1 MAFTTQRTS
10 LGLILFSV
18 VCMVGCSS
26 PPASL
31 PIADSPNPDKAYYS
45 ELLALVEDKVL
56 EDPDNLGL
64 RVKLASYHQTLE
76 WPEMANANIEAILR
90 MAPKNPEVMVLVADY
105 YIHRNDFERSW
116 IYAQQADRLG
126 SVHPSLSLIKSK
138 YHYSRRNYS
147 EAARY
152 LNHYFDTGGKLPE
165 AFLVAAELDLQKKD
179 TTKALSVLEKGVA
192 ANPGHK
198 SMTRLLVTLHEQR
211 SQLTELVAVLEG
223 YAEVTDDHRTY
234 RAELLDA
241 YFKAADYGKA
251 SGFAASWPE
260 PSENGLFQY
269 GSLMLESSMIDSAFW
284 YAERMIQQDSLSV
297 SGRLLKARYF
307 NRKGRMGDAY
317 NFYTSALALD
327 STNQIAL
334 EERGIVAGKIAYL
347 RKLREQQAAMPV
359 FDLAPKKSDN

>member
-1 MAFTTQRTS
+1 MAFGTQRAS
-10 LGLILFSV
+10 LGLILVSV
-18 VCMVGCSS
+18 MCMVGCSS
-26 PPASL
+26 PQASL

-45 ELLALVEDKVL
+45 ELLALVEDKVQ

-76 WPEMANANIEAILR
+76 WPEVANGNIEAILR
-90 MAPKNPEVMVLVADY
+90 MAPKDPEVMVLVADY

-138 YHYSRRNYS
+138 YHYSRRDYS

-152 LNHYFDTGGKLPE
+152 LDHYFDTGGKLPE

-179 TTKALSVLEKGVA
+179 TTKALSVLERGVT

-198 SMTRLLVTLHEQR
+198 SMTRLLVALLGQR
-211 SQLTELVAVLEG
+211 DQLTELVEVLEG
-223 YAEVTDDHRTY
+223 YGKVTEDYSTY
-234 RAELLDA
+234 RGELLNA
-241 YFKAADYGKA
+241 YFQAADYEKA
-251 SGFAASWPE
+251 SRFAASWPE
-260 PSENGLFQY
+260 SSENGLFEY
-269 GSLMLESSMIDSAFW
+269 GSLMLESSMSDSAFW
-284 YAERMIQQDSLSV
+284 YADRMIQQDSLSV
-297 SGRLLKARYF
+297 PGRLLKARYF
-307 NRKGRMGDAY
+307 NRRGRMGDAY

-359 FDLAPKKSDN
+359 FDLTPKKSDN

>member
-1 MAFTTQRTS
+1 MAFGTQRAS
-10 LGLILFSV
+10 LGLILLSV
-18 VCMVGCSS
+18 MCMMGCSS
-26 PPASL
+26 PQASL

-45 ELLALVEDKVL
+45 ELLALVEDKVQD
-56 EDPDNLGL
+56 DPDNLGL

-76 WPEMANANIEAILR
+76 WPEVANANIDAILR
-90 MAPKNPEVMVLVADY
+90 MAPKDPEVMVLVADY

-179 TTKALSVLEKGVA
+179 TTKALSILERGVA
-192 ANPGHK
+192 ANPGHR
-198 SMTRLLVTLHEQR
+198 SMTRLLVTLFEQR
-211 SQLTELVAVLEG
+211 SQLTELVALLEDYG
-223 YAEVTDDHRTY
+223 KVTDDYSTY
-234 RAELLDA
+234 RGELLGA
-241 YFKAADYGKA
+241 YFKGADYDKA
-251 SGFAASWPE
+251 SSFAENWPE
-260 PSENGLFQY
+260 PSENGLFEY
-269 GSLMLESSMIDSAFW
+269 GSLMLESSMSDSVFW
-284 YAERMIQQDSLSV
+284 YADRMIQQDSLSV
-297 SGRLLKARYF
+297 PGRLLKARYF
-307 NRKGRMGDAY
+307 NRRGRMGDAY

-359 FDLAPKKSDN
+359 FDLTPKKSDN